1 LDVRDTYS
9 YFDETVVEEVSDR
22 SVWSNA
28 SLKRMVKPI
37 LSYVGGEAEPV
48 TWFYVGARHD
58 HIIIP
63 RIYCSCKD
71 YLINVMSRKRRRVCR
86 HLVIQYIAEKNGLYR
101 VVSINDPDTY
111 MSIVNEIIDI
121 GVSLTLRKLLHG
133 K

>member
-1 LDVRDTYS
+1 MDVRDTYS